1 MEQQEQQRI
10 LNIRVRYDEAIKG
23 ITEYN
28 RKIDELKV
36 RELTLRAQLKQGAIT
51 QKEYA
56 QEMEATGAV
65 VTQYKD
71 NVRVLRKELQNNL
84 KQEQEQVGSL
94 KQLRAELSNAT
105 KMYDE
110 MSRAERN
117 GAKGKELRDHIKEI
131 TKELK
136 GAEEETDR
144 FYRNVGNYK
153 QSIIEA
159 LGGNNKFATSL
170 LNMASA
176 EGGVSS
182 MFQAGVTGARAF
194 GAALLSLLTNPVFLA
209 LAGIVG
215 AGLAF
220 KWFYDYNVGIMEA
233 TRLTKEFTGYTG
245 DRLESVRNS
254 IQATADTFGKDY
266 KETLQT
272 VDALMSQYHI
282 SAEEALQVV
291 NDGFIAGA
299 DLSGDML
306 AKMQQYAPTFHNAGI
321 EASQMAAMLAQTR
334 SGIFSDKGMEAIQTA
349 STKIREMSSKT
360 ASSLDAI
367 GISSKKVEEDLKSGA
382 KSTFDVIQEVSS
394 KLRELPDDSQE
405 VGEAIKNVF
414 GKTAAQGGLEML
426 TMFDQMST
434 SIEEVK
440 KKTGEYGELQEKQLE
455 AQRELN
461 DVTSALFDMSQNG
474 FGGLIANVKL
484 LTTQWMTKLLRG
496 VIDVANY
503 FIDLYNDAMVFRG
516 AVQAIV
522 VNFKLMW
529 NAVKLAFNLIID
541 QVKMA
546 GRSLKGFATILEG
559 IFTFSLDKVKDGFSQ
574 LFNSVKQGYT
584 EQFNDVKNWGVGVAD
599 TFVDAFNNTLHNKKI
614 EHIEVPVSGGGVEGN
629 GAGGGTGTGNG
640 GGNGAGGGG
649 TTTTKGNGGKT
660 DAAAKEAEEAAKKE
674 REELRKAQDLMLKLV
689 EQTYEQKRQIIITSY
704 DRQIED
710 IKTRLTTEKN
720 LTATARKAMNAQIT
734 SLEQIKQ
741 RELEALK
748 RSQLEKDIA
757 FEQERIKL
765 YLTTVEKGSLEE
777 YNLKAQ
783 QLQNELELAIAK
795 AEKEYTNEEERQA
808 MILALRKAYNVKLGQ
823 LNDEQNN
830 AEEERIRQRFETQIL
845 QASNNEL
852 EQARLTLEE
861 RKALLEAAQ
870 QQEGESLAAFNLRKL
885 KMQEEY
891 NTARKDLTDKEIEVE
906 KAKFDAISGFFGGL
920 SQVAEAFGEDS
931 KDLAKV
937 AKVLALGE
945 IAVNTGVA
953 LAAGIKQAQS
963 VPFPANIAAI
973 ATTVTTILAN
983 VASAIKTVK
992 SAKFATG
999 GAVTGSGTGTS
1010 DSIPAMLSN
1019 GESVMTAR
1027 ATSMFAPALS
1037 AFNQLGGGVP
1047 IVVSNPQQQMG
1058 EEFLAVAVA
1067 RGFAMAPRPVVSVE
1081 EISEVNNRVEVIDAL
1096 ARLG

>member
-1 MEQQEQQRI
+1 
-10 LNIRVRYDEAIKG
+10 
-23 ITEYN
+23 
-28 RKIDELKV
+28 
-36 RELTLRAQLKQGAIT
+36 
-51 QKEYA
+51 
-56 QEMEATGAV
+56 
-65 VTQYKD
+65 
-71 NVRVLRKELQNNL
+71 
-84 KQEQEQVGSL
+84 
-94 KQLRAELSNAT
+94 
-105 KMYDE
+105 
-110 MSRAERN
+110 
-117 GAKGKELRDHIKEI
+117 
-131 TKELK
+131 
-136 GAEEETDR
+136 
-144 FYRNVGNYK
+144 
-153 QSIIEA
+153 
-159 LGGNNKFATSL
+159 
-170 LNMASA
+170 
-176 EGGVSS
+176 
-182 MFQAGVTGARAF
+182 
-194 GAALLSLLTNPVFLA
+194 
-209 LAGIVG
+209 
-215 AGLAF
+215 
-220 KWFYDYNVGIMEA
+220 
-233 TRLTKEFTGYTG
+233 
-245 DRLESVRNS
+245 
-254 IQATADTFGKDY
+254 
-266 KETLQT
+266 
-272 VDALMSQYHI
+272 MSQYHI

-474 FGGLIANVKL
+474 FEGLIANVKL

>member
-1 MEQQEQQRI
+1 
-10 LNIRVRYDEAIKG
+10 
-23 ITEYN
+23 
-28 RKIDELKV
+28 
-36 RELTLRAQLKQGAIT
+36 
-51 QKEYA
+51 
-56 QEMEATGAV
+56 
-65 VTQYKD
+65 
-71 NVRVLRKELQNNL
+71 
-84 KQEQEQVGSL
+84 
-94 KQLRAELSNAT
+94 
-105 KMYDE
+105 
-110 MSRAERN
+110 
-117 GAKGKELRDHIKEI
+117 
-131 TKELK
+131 
-136 GAEEETDR
+136 
-144 FYRNVGNYK
+144 
-153 QSIIEA
+153 
-159 LGGNNKFATSL
+159 
-170 LNMASA
+170 
-176 EGGVSS
+176 
-182 MFQAGVTGARAF
+182 
-194 GAALLSLLTNPVFLA
+194 
-209 LAGIVG
+209 
-215 AGLAF
+215 
-220 KWFYDYNVGIMEA
+220 
-233 TRLTKEFTGYTG
+233 
-245 DRLESVRNS
+245 
-254 IQATADTFGKDY
+254 
-266 KETLQT
+266 
-272 VDALMSQYHI
+272 
-282 SAEEALQVV
+282 
-291 NDGFIAGA
+291 
-299 DLSGDML
+299 
-306 AKMQQYAPTFHNAGI
+306 
-321 EASQMAAMLAQTR
+321 
-334 SGIFSDKGMEAIQTA
+334 
-349 STKIREMSSKT
+349 
-360 ASSLDAI
+360 
-367 GISSKKVEEDLKSGA
+367 
-382 KSTFDVIQEVSS
+382 
-394 KLRELPDDSQE
+394 
-405 VGEAIKNVF
+405 
-414 GKTAAQGGLEML
+414 
-426 TMFDQMST
+426 
-434 SIEEVK
+434 
-440 KKTGEYGELQEKQLE
+440 
-455 AQRELN
+455 
-461 DVTSALFDMSQNG
+461 
-474 FGGLIANVKL
+474 
-484 LTTQWMTKLLRG
+484 
-496 VIDVANY
+496 
-503 FIDLYNDAMVFRG
+503 
-516 AVQAIV
+516 
-522 VNFKLMW
+522 
-529 NAVKLAFNLIID
+529 
-541 QVKMA
+541 
-546 GRSLKGFATILEG
+546 
-559 IFTFSLDKVKDGFSQ
+559 
-574 LFNSVKQGYT
+574 
-584 EQFNDVKNWGVGVAD
+584 
-599 TFVDAFNNTLHNKKI
+599 
-614 EHIEVPVSGGGVEGN
+614 
-629 GAGGGTGTGNG
+629 
-640 GGNGAGGGG
+640 
-649 TTTTKGNGGKT
+649 
-660 DAAAKEAEEAAKKE
+660 
-674 REELRKAQDLMLKLV
+674 
-689 EQTYEQKRQIIITSY
+689 
-704 DRQIED
+704 
-710 IKTRLTTEKN
+710 
-720 LTATARKAMNAQIT
+720 MNAQIT

-845 QASNNEL
+845 QASDNEL
-852 EQARLTLEE
+852 EQARLTVEE

>member
-405 VGEAIKNVF
+405 VGEAIKYVF
-414 GKTAAQGGLEML
+414 GKTAAQGGQEML
-426 TMFDQMST
+426 EMFDQMST

-440 KKTGEYGELQEKQLE
+440 KQTGEYGELQEKQLE

-474 FGGLIANVKL
+474 FEGLIANVKL

-629 GAGGGTGTGNG
+629 GAGGGTGTGKG

-845 QASNNEL
+845 QASDNEL
-852 EQARLTLEE
+852 EQARLTVEE